1 MKAVQA
7 LGILALLV
15 GGMALVLTI
24 YGCLGDSKGDRARL
38 LPYIIAGTSLTAGNL
53 SYDLLLL
60 H

>member
-1 MKAVQA
+1 MQA

-24 YGCLGDSKGDRARL
+24 YGCLGDSKGDRTRL
-38 LPYIIAGTSLTAGNL
+38 LPYTSLTAGNL